1 MRFMIVNS
9 IHVVYNHKQPRE
21 GWTMDKQTLL
31 SARQAAAMLGV
42 SKAYAC
48 RLFSKGVIQAE
59 KVDTDWVVKEK
70 DIREYLD
77 DKAGIPVYYRNT
89 DGWDR
94 SNFYFLY
101 RVIDKMVND
110 RRRRYDAELSA
121 IETNK
126 LSRAAAAMLKGEKAY
141 KRFPNLAE
149 LKNQRPMSPPL
160 IVSTYPSFGAFPS
173 FEEVGII
180 L

>member
-1 MRFMIVNS
+1 
-9 IHVVYNHKQPRE
+9 
-21 GWTMDKQTLL
+21 MDKQVLL

-48 RLFSKGVIQAE
+48 RLFSRGVIRAE

-70 DIREYLD
+70 DVREYLD
-77 DKAGIPVYYRNT
+77 DKAEVPVYYRNT

-121 IETNK
+121 IEADR
-126 LSRAAAAMLKGEKAY
+126 LSRAAAAMLKGEKAHE
-141 KRFPNLAE
+141 RFFNLAD
-149 LKNQRPMSPPL
+149 LGNQEPLSPPL
-160 IVSTYPSFGAFPS
+160 ILSTYPSFGAFPS
-173 FEEVGII
+173 FEEAGII